1 MTKTFLFLVL
11 VLALFFL
18 LAYIRKAAGNARL
31 YKMLGML
38 REGKYSDVEILATST
53 SSRLLLST
61 YSIQQILLQKAVL
74 KKDTNDVNRIV
85 TQLEKMKLTEQ
96 MKKDIYLEAFNY
108 YVPMNEK
115 KKAKSCAEKIRK
127 LNGFD
132 DTKRVVSLI
141 EQVVLDGK
149 TENLQELI
157 HQSEQAEGTEKV
169 GLEGLIAQ
177 IYQHLGDQ
185 KNQHKYIQKAQS
197 DLRLMQTKQA
207 G

>member
-38 REGKYSDVEILATST
+38 RKGKYSDVEILATST

-85 TQLEKMKLTEQ
+85 TQLEKMKLTDQ

-141 EQVVLDGK
+141 E
-149 TENLQELI
+149 
-157 HQSEQAEGTEKV
+157 SEQAEGTEKV

-185 KNQHKYIQKAQS
+185 KNQHKYIQKAQA

>member
-85 TQLEKMKLTEQ
+85 TQLESV
-96 MKKDIYLEAFNY
+96 N
-108 YVPMNEK
+108 
-115 KKAKSCAEKIRK
+115 KS
-127 LNGFD
+127 
-132 DTKRVVSLI
+132 T
-141 EQVVLDGK
+141 
-149 TENLQELI
+149 
-157 HQSEQAEGTEKV
+157 
-169 GLEGLIAQ
+169 
-177 IYQHLGDQ
+177 
-185 KNQHKYIQKAQS
+185 
-197 DLRLMQTKQA
+197 
-207 G
+207 